1 MDERPSVH
9 DPAVRDPTARDSAAP
24 ADDETARAVVGP
36 RSDVEEDAEED
47 SEENAEDEGTEG
59 DVEKPFGAQEPTRF
73 ASDVEYRGRADG
85 HDYLVRVRH
94 RLLDSSFTVVIDG
107 VEHDPAAE
115 EKARKAALK
124 AHQKSAQE
132 DEKEAAA
139 QEAERSAQQDAEEE
153 TGTDV
158 DPRSE
163 ADARAD
169 ADTDADSGSDAGS
182 DALQFRLEESF
193 TVVRCTVRRRVMDDD
208 DAADERDD
216 AADGDGA
223 QTGADGDDGRGD
235 EDDREV
241 PGFTDAEVISVHT
254 AGLGGAGEVDVRHG
268 LDKTLLVPAEDSPS
282 AVRDEKR
289 IAHPVRYAMLS
300 ALAKAAGF
308 LIPLLG
314 VGGLFSGLFD
324 PVQEWVEARV
334 RPVVDAISEAT
345 EPVRTWFGE
354 LVRPVVEFFDALFAP
369 IRSAIAA
376 VLRPIG
382 EAWNWLTDL
391 LFGWIPDFSLPF
403 SVPEW
408 VVDAA
413 LPVIVVLIAF
423 LVTFGSLRHRRE
435 KLDATRA
442 ATQAH
447 AGKTADDDGPV
458 EVGDTADGTVT
469 AGARATEDGGRTPCT
484 AGASTQE
491 TTSTRESMQ
500 ENTQD
505 TAQENGADRGDPTPS
520 DRSSTEP
527 ARPQR

>member
-1 MDERPSVH
+1 MDDRPSVH
-9 DPAVRDPTARDSAAP
+9 DPAVHDPAARDSAAP
-24 ADDETARAVVGP
+24 AEDETARAVVGP
-36 RSDVEEDAEED
+36 RSDVEEDAEE
-47 SEENAEDEGTEG
+47 NAEDEGTEG
-59 DVEKPFGAQEPTRF
+59 DVEKPFGEQEPTRF

-115 EKARKAALK
+115 QKARKATLK
-124 AHQKSAQE
+124 ADQKSAQE
-132 DEKEAAA
+132 DEEETAA
-139 QEAERSAQQDAEEE
+139 QAAEQSAHQDAEEE
-153 TGTDV
+153 TGTDTG
-158 DPRSE
+158 
-163 ADARAD
+163 ADD
-169 ADTDADSGSDAGS
+169 
-182 DALQFRLEESF
+182 LQFRLEESF
-193 TVVRCTVRRRVMDDD
+193 TVVRCTVRRRVKDDD
-208 DAADERDD
+208 GAADERDD
-216 AADGDGA
+216 VADGDGA
-223 QTGADGDDGRGD
+223 KTGADGDDGRGD
-235 EDDREV
+235 EDDDREV

-391 LFGWIPDFSLPF
+391 LLGWIPDFSLPF

>member
-24 ADDETARAVVGP
+24 ADDETAHAVVGP
-36 RSDVEEDAEED
+36 RSDVEEDAEE
-47 SEENAEDEGTEG
+47 NAEDEGAEG
-59 DVEKPFGAQEPTRF
+59 DVEKPFGEQEPTWF

-115 EKARKAALK
+115 EKARKAALT
-124 AHQKSAQE
+124 ADQKSAQE

-139 QEAERSAQQDAEEE
+139 QEAERSAQQDAGEE
-153 TGTDV
+153 TGADV
-158 DPRSE
+158 GPGSD

-169 ADTDADSGSDAGS
+169 ADAGSGSDAGA

-193 TVVRCTVRRRVMDDD
+193 TVVRCTVRRRVTDDDEDADERD

-235 EDDREV
+235 EDDDREV

-500 ENTQD
+500 EN
-505 TAQENGADRGDPTPS
+505 GADRGDPAPS